1 MANHNHTP
9 EQIAGDFTA
18 FERKVHAALPAT
30 EIIYISMRKH
40 TVLVV
45 TMATAAISMFIL
57 SSHLM
62 GAERFGKSA
71 LTGQVRSIEE
81 GPMEGV
87 LVSARQEG
95 STVTITVVSDEQG
108 RYSFPSTNVAPGRY
122 AIRIRAVGYD
132 LDGPKAVEIG
142 ADKTATADL
151 ELRKAANIA
160 GQLTDAEWLASIPGT
175 ENQKQQLLGCTNC
188 HTLERTLRST
198 HDAEAFTGVLERM
211 ASYANQS
218 FPPHPQKRVSAP
230 NLTRRF
236 GAGTEDLAKY
246 LASINLSSG
255 PVWSYSLKTLPRPT
269 GASTRVIITEY
280 DLPRKTIE
288 PHDVVVDPAGAVWFS
303 NFGEQFLG
311 RLDPKTAKVTEY
323 PVPLIRPGFPTGML
337 DLETDQ
343 EGNLWLS
350 MMYQGGIARFDKK
363 TGTFKTWTVPPEF
376 TNNETQQSM
385 VGPQHWEV
393 DGKVWLNDAGGATA
407 VYRMDMATGAFEKW
421 APYKDLPPGPHS
433 VYGIYADSKNNLFF
447 LDFGGE
453 SVGKIDAKTGKLTL
467 FPTPTPRSRPRRGR
481 MDAQDR
487 LWFGEFY
494 GGKIGMFDTKTEKF
508 QEWAVP
514 TPHTAPYDVVLDKNG
529 EVWGAGMEADRIMRM
544 DPRTGHVTEYLLP
557 RQTNIRRIFV
567 DNSTTPVTFWVG
579 NNESASIIKLEPF
592 R

>member
-1 MANHNHTP
+1 MLMWRH
-9 EQIAGDFTA
+9 
-18 FERKVHAALPAT
+18 
-30 EIIYISMRKH
+30 S
-40 TVLVV
+40 VLVV
-45 TMATAAISMFIL
+45 TIATAAMAL
-57 SSHLM
+57 SVLSPPLS
-62 GAERFGKSA
+62 GAAAAGRIA
-71 LTGQVRSIEE
+71 LTGQVSSIED

-95 STVTITVVSDEQG
+95 SAVTVTVVSDEQG
-108 RYSFPSTNVAPGRY
+108 RYSLPSAKVVPGHY
-122 AIRIRAVGYD
+122 TIRIRAVGYD
-132 LDGPKAVEIG
+132 LDGPKAVDVA
-142 ADKTATADL
+142 ADKTVTADL
-151 ELRKAANIA
+151 KLRKAKNVA

-175 ENQKQQLLGCTNC
+175 ENQKNQLLGCTNC

-198 HDAEAFTGVLERM
+198 HDAEEFMGVLERM
-211 ASYANQS
+211 AGYANQS
-218 FPPHPQKRVSAP
+218 FPLHPQTRVSAP

-236 GAGTEDLAKY
+236 GAGTDDLAKY
-246 LASINLSSG
+246 LASMNLSSR
-255 PVWSYSLKTLPRPT
+255 PTWSYALKTFPRPT
-269 GASTRVIITEY
+269 GPSTRVIITEY

-288 PHDVVVDPAGAVWFS
+288 PHDVVVDAAGTVWFS

-311 RLDPKTAKVTEY
+311 RLDPGTAKVTEY

-350 MMYQGGIARFDKK
+350 MMYQGGIARFDKN
-363 TGTFKTWTVPPEF
+363 TEAFKTWSVPPAL
-376 TNNETQQSM
+376 TNNETQPSM

-393 DGKVWLNDAGGATA
+393 DGKVWLNDAGGATG
-407 VYRMDMATGAFEKW
+407 VYRMDMATGKFENW
-421 APYKDLPPGPHS
+421 APYKNLPPGPHS

-453 SVGKIDAKTGKLTL
+453 NVGRIDAKSGKLTL

-494 GGKIGMFDTKTEKF
+494 GGKIGMFDTKTERF
-508 QEWAVP
+508 QEWPVP

-544 DPRTGHVTEYLLP
+544 DPATGRIIEYLLP
-557 RQTNIRRIFV
+557 RQTNIRGVFV

-579 NNESASIIKLEPF
+579 NNEGASIVKLEPF

>member
-9 EQIAGDFTA
+9 EQIAGDFTT

-132 LDGPKAVEIG
+132 LDGV
-142 ADKTATADL
+142 
-151 ELRKAANIA
+151 
-160 GQLTDAEWLASIPGT
+160 
-175 ENQKQQLLGCTNC
+175 
-188 HTLERTLRST
+188 
-198 HDAEAFTGVLERM
+198 
-211 ASYANQS
+211 
-218 FPPHPQKRVSAP
+218 
-230 NLTRRF
+230 
-236 GAGTEDLAKY
+236 
-246 LASINLSSG
+246 NLSSG

-311 RLDPKTAKVTEY
+311 RLDPKPGRVTEY

-421 APYKDLPPGPHS
+421 TPYKDLPPGPHS
-433 VYGIYADSKNNLFF
+433 VYGIYSDSKNNLFF

-453 SVGKIDAKTGKLTL
+453 NVGRIDAKTRKLAL

-508 QEWAVP
+508 QEWAVS
-514 TPHTAPYDVVLDKNG
+514 TPHTAPYAVVLDKNG
-529 EVWGAGMEADRIMRM
+529 EVWGAGMEADRIMRV
-544 DPRTGHVTEYLLP
+544 DPGSGRFIEY
-557 RQTNIRRIFV
+557 
-567 DNSTTPVTFWVG
+567 
-579 NNESASIIKLEPF
+579 
-592 R
+592 